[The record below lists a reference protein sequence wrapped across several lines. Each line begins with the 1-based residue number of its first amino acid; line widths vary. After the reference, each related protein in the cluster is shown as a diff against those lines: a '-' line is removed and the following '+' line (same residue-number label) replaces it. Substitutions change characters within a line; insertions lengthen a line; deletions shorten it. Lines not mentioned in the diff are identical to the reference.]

1 MFYELNQQQ
10 QLQQKNLDAKHTT
23 YNIRHK
29 IGILFIIEKKFNKMK
44 IVLFLKE

>member
-10 QLQQKNLDAKHTT
+10 LQKKLDAKHTHT

-29 IGILFIIEKKFNKMK
+29 IGILFIIEKE
-44 IVLFLKE
+44 I